1 MSRVEF
7 LIWVAGLL
15 QLAIAAANLLL
26 PRILRYRENLARV
39 SPMVREIFLV
49 HSGYIVLVLTAFG
62 TMSLVFAPDL
72 AGGSRLGRFLSAFL
86 AVFWLLRI
94 PVQLAYDPAVRRK
107 YRAFDVAFLVALLYL
122 GGTYLLAALEVW
134 R

>member
-1 MSRVEF
+1 MSRVEL

-15 QLAIAAANLLL
+15 QLGIAAANLLL
-26 PRILRYRENLARV
+26 PRILRYRENLARM

-49 HSGYIVLVLTAFG
+49 HSGYIVLVLIAFG
-62 TMSLVFAPDL
+62 TMSLAFAPEL
-72 AGGSRLGRFLSAFL
+72 AGGSRLGRFLSAVL

-107 YRAFDVAFLVALLYL
+107 YRVFDVAFLVTLLYL

>member
-15 QLAIAAANLLL
+15 QLAIAAANLVL
-26 PRILRYRENLARV
+26 PRILRYRENLAQM

-49 HSGYIVLVLTAFG
+49 HSGYIVLVLIAFG
-62 TMSLVFAPDL
+62 TISLVFAPDL
-72 AGGSRLGRFLSAFL
+72 AGGNRLGRFLSAFL

-94 PVQLAYDPAVRRK
+94 PVQLAYEPAVRRK
-107 YRAFDVAFLVALLYL
+107 YRLFDVAFLVALLYL
-122 GGTYLLAALEVW
+122 GGTYLLAALEVC

>member
-1 MSRVEF
+1 MSHIEF

-15 QLAIAAANLLL
+15 QLGIAAANLLL
-26 PRILRYRENLARV
+26 PRILRYRENLARM

-49 HSGYIVLVLTAFG
+49 HSGYIVLVLIAFG

-86 AVFWLLRI
+86 ALFWWLRI

-107 YRAFDVAFLVALLYL
+107 YRAFDVAFLGTLVYL

>member
-26 PRILRYRENLARV
+26 PRVLRYRENLARV

-49 HSGYIVLVLTAFG
+49 HSGYIVLVLIAFG
-62 TMSLVFAPDL
+62 TMSLVFAPEL

>member
-1 MSRVEF
+1 MSRVEL

-15 QLAIAAANLLL
+15 QLGIAAANLLL
-26 PRILRYRENLARV
+26 PRILRYRENLARM

-49 HSGYIVLVLTAFG
+49 HSGYIVLVLIAFG
-62 TMSLVFAPDL
+62 AMSLAFAPDL

-86 AVFWLLRI
+86 ALFWLLRI
-94 PVQLAYDPAVRRK
+94 PVQLGYDPAVRRK
-107 YRAFDVAFLVALLYL
+107 YRALDVAFLVALFYL

>member
-1 MSRVEF
+1 MSRVEL

-15 QLAIAAANLLL
+15 QLGIAAANLLL
-26 PRILRYRENLARV
+26 PRILRYRENLARM

-49 HSGYIVLVLTAFG
+49 HSGYIVLVLIAFG
-62 TMSLVFAPDL
+62 TMSLAFAPDL

-86 AVFWLLRI
+86 ALFWLLRI
-94 PVQLAYDPAVRRK
+94 PVQLGYVPAVRRK
-107 YRAFDVAFLVALLYL
+107 YRLFDVAFLLALLYL

>member
-1 MSRVEF
+1 MSRIE
-7 LIWVAGLL
+7 LLLWVAGAL
-15 QLAIAAANLLL
+15 QMVIAAANLLL
-26 PRILRYRENLARV
+26 PRILRYRENLARM

-49 HSGYIVLVLTAFG
+49 HSGYIVLVLIAFG
-62 TMSLVFAPDL
+62 TISLVFAPDL

-86 AVFWLLRI
+86 AVFWLLRL

-107 YRAFDVAFLVALLYL
+107 YRPFDVAFLVALLYL

>member
-1 MSRVEF
+1 MSRIE
-7 LIWVAGLL
+7 LLLWVAGAL
-15 QLAIAAANLLL
+15 QLVIAAANLLL
-26 PRILRYRENLARV
+26 PRILRYRENLARM

-49 HSGYIVLVLTAFG
+49 HSGYIVLVLIAFG

-72 AGGSRLGRFLSAFL
+72 AGGSSLGRFLSAFL

-107 YRAFDVAFLVALLYL
+107 YRLFDVAFLVALLYL

>member
-1 MSRVEF
+1 MSRIEL

-15 QLAIAAANLLL
+15 QLGIAATNLLL
-26 PRILRYRENLARV
+26 PRILRYRENLARM

-49 HSGYIVLVLTAFG
+49 HSGYIVLVLIAFG
-62 TMSLVFAPDL
+62 TMSLAFAPDL
-72 AGGSRLGRFLSAFL
+72 AGGSRLGRFRSAFL
-86 AVFWLLRI
+86 ALFWLLRI
-94 PVQLAYDPAVRRK
+94 PVQLGYDPAVRRK
-107 YRAFDVAFLVALLYL
+107 YRLFDVAFLVARLYL

>member
-1 MSRVEF
+1 MGRVAI

-15 QLAIAAANLLL
+15 QLGIAAANLLL
-26 PRILRYRENLARV
+26 PRILRYRENLARM

-49 HSGYIVLVLTAFG
+49 HTGYIVLVLIAFG
-62 TMSLVFAPDL
+62 TMSLLFAPDL
-72 AGGSRLGRFLSAFL
+72 AGGSRLGRFLSAFM

-94 PVQLAYDPAVRRK
+94 PVQLGYDPAVRRK
-107 YRAFDVAFLVALLYL
+107 YRVFDVAFLVALLYL
-122 GGTYLLAALEVW
+122 GGIYLLAALEVW

>member
-1 MSRVEF
+1 MSRVEL

-15 QLAIAAANLLL
+15 QLGIAAANLLL
-26 PRILRYRENLARV
+26 PRILRYRENLARM

-49 HSGYIVLVLTAFG
+49 HSGYIVLVLIAFG
-62 TMSLVFAPDL
+62 AMSLAFAPDL

-86 AVFWLLRI
+86 ALFWLLRI
-94 PVQLAYDPAVRRK
+94 PVQLGYDPAVRRK
-107 YRAFDVAFLVALLYL
+107 YRALDVAFLLALVYL

>member
-1 MSRVEF
+1 MSRVEL

-26 PRILRYRENLARV
+26 PRILRYRENLARM

-49 HSGYIVLVLTAFG
+49 HSGYIVLVLIAFG
-62 TMSLVFAPDL
+62 TMSLLFAPDL

-86 AVFWLLRI
+86 ALFWLLRI
-94 PVQLAYDPAVRRK
+94 PVQLGYDPAVRRK
-107 YRAFDVAFLVALLYL
+107 YRLFDVAFLVALLYL